1 MVLSV
6 KSACPLCSMENLPNP
21 GELLIYDYRDTRA
34 QATTESIKVLQWN
47 VERNYSKISLL
58 LALTR
63 FAFSN
68 RKLYHNRVRRDNRD
82 AEAPRS

>member
-21 GELLIYDYRDTRA
+21 GELLIYDYRDTTA
-34 QATTESIKVLQWN
+34 QVTTQSIKVLQWN
-47 VERNYSKISLL
+47 VERNYSKINLL

-63 FAFSN
+63 SAFSN
-68 RKLYHNRVRRDNRD
+68 SEFYNRVRRDNRD
-82 AEAPRS
+82 AETPRS